1 MGKNTRDASDDFGRK
16 VTQGWAG
23 GQVTKSDGLGVESYG
38 FRAKSDGFEAKSD
51 AGRVWAGR
59 PSDAK

>member
-1 MGKNTRDASDDFGRK
+1 MGKNTRDTSDDFGRK

-23 GQVTKSDGLGVESYG
+23 GKVTESDGFGVESDG
-38 FRAKSDGFEAKSD
+38 FRAKSYGFEAKSD

-59 PSDAK
+59 PSDGK